1 MAAEYRHAQDLTAG
15 ISADGYFMA
24 RKNKNK
30 GSNMKK
36 SITKAAV
43 LLAAITVPFG
53 LISCSKN
60 TSEVKTVY
68 VGVGYESDFSYLNE
82 KGELAGY
89 EIDMLKA
96 IDEALPQYE
105 FKYETSDLKGILL
118 GLSAGK
124 FDIGLK
130 QDESNEERRK
140 NYLFSESGYL
150 CYDSY
155 IQVLS
160 TRNDINSLE
169 DLQGKTVL
177 GGSTVGAAMG
187 TKLENLN
194 KDLPDD
200 KKYKVIY
207 AKLTT
212 EELLASL
219 KNGSIDASTSTKAL
233 FRKKVQQYGD
243 VVKLVGKEPVRKS
256 DAYVLFNKEQGKLKA
271 DFDAVLNDLVASGKL
286 SEISVKALG
295 YDYKDN

>member
-1 MAAEYRHAQDLTAG
+1 
-15 ISADGYFMA
+15 
-24 RKNKNK
+24 
-30 GSNMKK
+30 MKK
-36 SITKAAV
+36 TIIRAVAAV
-43 LLAAITVPFG
+43 VVASILGGAAFAA
-53 LISCSKN
+53 KKQK
-60 TSEVKTVY
+60 VKTVY

-130 QDESNEERRK
+130 QYESNDERRK
-140 NYLFSESGYL
+140 NYLFSENGYL

-160 TRNDINSLE
+160 SRNDINSLE
-169 DLQGKTVL
+169 DLQGKTVI

-194 KDLPDD
+194 KNLPDD
-200 KKYKVIY
+200 KKYKVVY
-207 AKLTT
+207 AKMTA
-212 EELLASL
+212 EELIASL

-233 FRKKVQQYGD
+233 FRKRVQQYGD

-256 DAYVLFNKEQGKLKA
+256 DAYVLFNKKQTQLKK
-271 DFDAVLNDLVASGKL
+271 DFDAVLNDLIKTGKL

>member
-130 QDESNEERRK
+130 QYESNEERRK

>member
-1 MAAEYRHAQDLTAG
+1 
-15 ISADGYFMA
+15 
-24 RKNKNK
+24 
-30 GSNMKK
+30 MKK
-36 SITKAAV
+36 TIIRAVAAV
-43 LLAAITVPFG
+43 VVASILGGAAFAE
-53 LISCSKN
+53 KKQK
-60 TSEVKTVY
+60 VKTVY

-130 QDESNEERRK
+130 QYESNDERRK
-140 NYLFSESGYL
+140 NYLFSENGYL

-160 TRNDINSLE
+160 SRNDINSLE
-169 DLQGKTVL
+169 DLQGKTVI

-194 KDLPDD
+194 KNLPDD
-200 KKYKVIY
+200 KKYKVVY
-207 AKLTT
+207 AKMTA
-212 EELLASL
+212 EELIASL

-233 FRKKVQQYGD
+233 FRKRVQQYGD

-256 DAYVLFNKEQGKLKA
+256 DAYVLFNKKQTQLKK
-271 DFDAVLNDLVASGKL
+271 DFDAVLNDLIKTGKL

>member
-1 MAAEYRHAQDLTAG
+1 
-15 ISADGYFMA
+15 
-24 RKNKNK
+24 
-30 GSNMKK
+30 MKK
-36 SITKAAV
+36 TIIRAVAAV
-43 LLAAITVPFG
+43 VVASILGGAAFAA
-53 LISCSKN
+53 KKQK
-60 TSEVKTVY
+60 VKTVY

-130 QDESNEERRK
+130 QYESNDERRK
-140 NYLFSESGYL
+140 NYLFSENGYL

-155 IQVLS
+155 IQVLA

-169 DLQGKTVL
+169 DLQGKTVV

-194 KDLPDD
+194 KNLPDD
-200 KKYKVIY
+200 KKYKVVY
-207 AKLTT
+207 AKMTA
-212 EELLASL
+212 EELIASL

-233 FRKKVQQYGD
+233 FRKRVQQYGN

-256 DAYVLFNKEQGKLKA
+256 DAYVLFNKKQTQLKK
-271 DFDAVLNDLVASGKL
+271 DFDAVLNNLIKTGKL

>member
-1 MAAEYRHAQDLTAG
+1 MKKTIIKALALLTAT
-15 ISADGYFMA
+15 IVFVAPASAA
-24 RKNKNK
+24 
-30 GSNMKK
+30 KK
-36 SITKAAV
+36 AK
-43 LLAAITVPFG
+43 
-53 LISCSKN
+53 
-60 TSEVKTVY
+60 VKTVY

-130 QDESNEERRK
+130 QYESNDERRK
-140 NYLFSESGYL
+140 NYLFSENGYL

-160 TRNDINSLE
+160 SRNDINSLE
-169 DLQGKTVL
+169 DLQGKTVI

-194 KDLPDD
+194 KNLPDD
-200 KKYKVIY
+200 KKYKVVY
-207 AKLTT
+207 AKMTA
-212 EELLASL
+212 EELIASL

-233 FRKKVQQYGD
+233 FRKRVQQYGD

-256 DAYVLFNKEQGKLKA
+256 DAYVLFNKKQTQLKK
-271 DFDAVLNDLVASGKL
+271 DFDAVLNDLIKTGKL

>member
-1 MAAEYRHAQDLTAG
+1 
-15 ISADGYFMA
+15 
-24 RKNKNK
+24 
-30 GSNMKK
+30 MKK
-36 SITKAAV
+36 TIIRAVAAAV
-43 LLAAITVPFG
+43 VASILGGAAFAA
-53 LISCSKN
+53 KKQK
-60 TSEVKTVY
+60 VKTIY

-130 QDESNEERRK
+130 QYESNDERRK
-140 NYLFSESGYL
+140 NYLFSENGYL

-160 TRNDINSLE
+160 SRNDINSLE
-169 DLQGKTVL
+169 DLQGKTVI

-194 KDLPDD
+194 KNLPDD
-200 KKYKVIY
+200 KKYKVVY
-207 AKLTT
+207 AKMTN
-212 EELLASL
+212 EELIASF

-233 FRKKVQQYGD
+233 FRKRVQQYGN

-256 DAYVLFNKEQGKLKA
+256 DAYVLFNKKQTQLKK
-271 DFDAVLNDLVASGKL
+271 DFDAVLNDLIKTGKL

>member
-1 MAAEYRHAQDLTAG
+1 
-15 ISADGYFMA
+15 
-24 RKNKNK
+24 
-30 GSNMKK
+30 MKK

-130 QDESNEERRK
+130 QYESNEERRK

>member
-1 MAAEYRHAQDLTAG
+1 
-15 ISADGYFMA
+15 
-24 RKNKNK
+24 
-30 GSNMKK
+30 MKK
-36 SITKAAV
+36 TIIRAVAAAV
-43 LLAAITVPFG
+43 VASILGGAAFAAKKQKI
-53 LISCSKN
+53 
-60 TSEVKTVY
+60 KTVY

-130 QDESNEERRK
+130 QYESNDERRK
-140 NYLFSESGYL
+140 NYLFSENGYL

-160 TRNDINSLE
+160 SRNDINSLE
-169 DLQGKTVL
+169 DLQGKTVI

-194 KDLPDD
+194 KNLPDD
-200 KKYKVIY
+200 KKYKVVY
-207 AKLTT
+207 AKMTA
-212 EELLASL
+212 EELIASL

-233 FRKKVQQYGD
+233 FRKRVQQYGD

-256 DAYVLFNKEQGKLKA
+256 DAYVLFNKKQTQLKK
-271 DFDAVLNDLVASGKL
+271 DFDAVLNDLIKTGKL